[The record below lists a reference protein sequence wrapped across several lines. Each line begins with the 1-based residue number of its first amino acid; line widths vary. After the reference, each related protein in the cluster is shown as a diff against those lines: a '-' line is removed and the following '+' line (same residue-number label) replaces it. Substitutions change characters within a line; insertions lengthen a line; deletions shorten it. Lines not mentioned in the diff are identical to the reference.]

1 MCNCGRNGNHFCVSP
16 CGSQCVTLGPFRAT
30 NTICPPRN
38 TGSVIPFSS
47 GTAALAFATTAT
59 GLVGTG
65 GIIGFG
71 TSVSAVPITTSATG
85 NTLTLPTAAGTTEA
99 FSVPRAGSI
108 TAISASY
115 TPTTAVTV
123 PAGATAV
130 IRAQVYRAPAGSN
143 VFTATGAYVDL
154 TPALTGTV
162 AVGTTL
168 QGTADVSSVP
178 VAPGDRLV
186 MVFTVSG
193 TGITAPLTVTGAATA
208 GITIS

>member
-1 MCNCGRNGNHFCVSP
+1 MCNCGRNGSKHCVSP
-16 CGSQCVTLGPFRAT
+16 CGSQCLTLGPFRAT

-47 GTAALAFATTAT
+47 GTAALAFATTDA

-71 TSVSAVPITTSATG
+71 TSASAVPITTSATG
-85 NTLTLPTAAGTTEA
+85 NTLTLPTATGGTEA
-99 FSVPRAGSI
+99 FSVPRAGNI

-115 TPTTAVTV
+115 TVTTPVTV

-130 IRAQVYRAPAGSN
+130 VRAQIYRAPAGSN

-154 TPALTGTV
+154 TPVLTGTV
-162 AVGTTL
+162 DTGTTL
-168 QGTADVSSVP
+168 QGTADISSVP
-178 VAPGDRLV
+178 VAAGDRLV

-193 TGITAPLTVTGAATA
+193 TGITTALTVAGAATA